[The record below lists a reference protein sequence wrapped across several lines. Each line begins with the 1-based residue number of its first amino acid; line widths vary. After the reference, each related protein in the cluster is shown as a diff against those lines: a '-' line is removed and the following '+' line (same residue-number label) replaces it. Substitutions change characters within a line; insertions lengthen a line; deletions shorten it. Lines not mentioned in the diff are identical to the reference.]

1 MVTDPKS
8 TPQPGEER
16 GCLVIEWESSSSP
29 LEVSLEVTLVAARE
43 NTFALLLFCLPCLA
57 NKNWKEMP
65 AVILL

>member
-29 LEVSLEVTLVAARE
+29 LEVSLEVSCSGKY
-43 NTFALLLFCLPCLA
+43 FCLPCLA

-65 AVILL
+65 LIESLTAMMHLG